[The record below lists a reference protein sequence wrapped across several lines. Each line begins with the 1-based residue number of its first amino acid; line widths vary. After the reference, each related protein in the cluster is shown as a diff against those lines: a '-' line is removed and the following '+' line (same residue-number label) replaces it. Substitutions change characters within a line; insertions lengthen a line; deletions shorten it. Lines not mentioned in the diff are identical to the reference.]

1 MPRNDDGEMELVLG
15 NRQLLSVLFILVVL
29 LGVFFTMGYV
39 VGRNNPSDE
48 KLRLAMAKQQVDVA
62 GKLPP
67 VTVDPTSG
75 AVSPKPSP
83 SVVETPPASRPVT
96 VEPTRKE
103 PEKKEPERKEEARK
117 QEEPKKEEPKKEI
130 AKKEPEKK
138 KEEAKKNEPP
148 PSAPVEAAGSTFQA
162 APAPG
167 QYLQVAAIDRPGAT
181 GMAEAYRKQGFP
193 AIITPSSSPTLF
205 RVVIGP
211 LKDSDAV
218 ADAKMRLKK
227 IGVDGAI
234 LRKF

>member
-1 MPRNDDGEMELVLG
+1 MPRNEDGEMELVLG
-15 NRQLLSVLFILVVL
+15 NKQLLSVLFILVVL

-48 KLRLAMAKQQVDVA
+48 KLRLAVARNQVAVA

-67 VTVDPTSG
+67 MTVDPTSG
-75 AVSPKPSP
+75 AVSTKPSP
-83 SVVETPPASRPVT
+83 AAAETPAPAQPVT

-103 PEKKEPERKEEARK
+103 PEKKE
-117 QEEPKKEEPKKEI
+117 EPKKETVRIAAELKKED
-130 AKKEPEKK
+130 AKMKEP
-138 KEEAKKNEPP
+138 APTP
-148 PSAPVEAAGSTFQA
+148 SVPVVVAGGMFQATPSA
-162 APAPG
+162 G

-193 AIITPSSSPTLF
+193 ALITPSSSPTLF

-211 LKDSDAV
+211 LKDSGAV
-218 ADAKMRLKK
+218 ADTKMRLKN
-227 IGVDGAI
+227 IGVEGAI

>member
-1 MPRNDDGEMELVLG
+1 MPRNEDGEMELVLG

-48 KLRLAMAKQQVDVA
+48 KLRVAAVKQQSAVA
-62 GKLPP
+62 GKTSPL
-67 VTVDPTSG
+67 TVDPASG
-75 AVSPKPSP
+75 AVSGKPSP
-83 SVVETPPASRPVT
+83 VAPETAAAGKPVSI
-96 VEPTRKE
+96 EPTRG
-103 PEKKEPERKEEARK
+103 EPERNSSELKKEMTKRETARK
-117 QEEPKKEEPKKEI
+117 EQ
-130 AKKEPEKK
+130 EKK
-138 KEEAKKNEPP
+138 SEPVP
-148 PSAPVEAAGSTFQA
+148 APSAPVDAAVGMFQA
-162 APAPG
+162 NPTPG

-193 AIITPSSSPTLF
+193 SLITPSSSPTLF

-211 LKDSDAV
+211 LKNSEAVSDT
-218 ADAKMRLKK
+218 KMRLKK

>member
-1 MPRNDDGEMELVLG
+1 MVMPRNEDGEMELVLG

-39 VGRNNPSDE
+39 VGRNNPTDE
-48 KLRLAMAKQQVDVA
+48 KVRLAVARQQVAVA

-75 AVSPKPSP
+75 VLSSKPSP
-83 SVVETPPASRPVT
+83 TATEKPSPVHPLT
-96 VEPTRKE
+96 VEPTKRETAAKE
-103 PEKKEPERKEEARK
+103 PEKKEEAKKKEEPRKEP
-117 QEEPKKEEPKKEI
+117 EPKKED
-130 AKKEPEKK
+130 AKKKDP
-138 KEEAKKNEPP
+138 A
-148 PSAPVEAAGSTFQA
+148 PSVPVEPAGGMFQA
-162 APAPG
+162 TPGPG
-167 QYLQVAAIDRPGAT
+167 QYLQVAAIDRPGAA

-193 AIITPSSSPTLF
+193 ALVTPSSSSTLF

-211 LKDSDAV
+211 LKDSAAV
-218 ADAKMRLKK
+218 ADAKLRLKK

>member
-1 MPRNDDGEMELVLG
+1 MPRNEDGEMELVLG

-29 LGVFFTMGYV
+29 LGVFFTMGYI

-48 KLRLAMAKQQVDVA
+48 KVRLAAVKQQVASA

-83 SVVETPPASRPVT
+83 SIIERPAPAQPVT
-96 VEPTRKE
+96 VEPSGKE
-103 PEKKEPERKEEARK
+103 A
-117 QEEPKKEEPKKEI
+117 
-130 AKKEPEKK
+130 EKK
-138 KEEAKKNEPP
+138 KEVEKKKEPAPP
-148 PSAPVEAAGSTFQA
+148 PPAPVAASGGLFQQTPA
-162 APAPG
+162 AG
-167 QYLQVAAIDRPGAT
+167 QYLQVVATDRPGAT

-193 AIITPSSSPTLF
+193 AVVTPSSSPTLF

-211 LKDSDAV
+211 LSNSEAV
-218 ADAKMRLKK
+218 ADTKMRLKK

>member
-15 NRQLLSVLFILVVL
+15 NKQLLSVLFILVVL

-48 KLRLAMAKQQVDVA
+48 KLRLAVAKQQVDVA

-67 VTVDPTSG
+67 VTVEPTSG
-75 AVSPKPSP
+75 AVTPTKPSP
-83 SVVETPPASRPVT
+83 APVERPSPAQPVT
-96 VEPTRKE
+96 VEPTKKE
-103 PEKKEPERKEEARK
+103 PEKKAAEKKEEAK
-117 QEEPKKEEPKKEI
+117 KKEEPKKEEPKKE
-130 AKKEPEKK
+130 AEKK
-138 KEEAKKNEPP
+138 KEEAKKKEPTPP
-148 PSAPVEAAGSTFQA
+148 PSAPVEVAGGMFQA
-162 APAPG
+162 TPAPG

-193 AIITPSSSPTLF
+193 ALITPSSSPTLF

-211 LKDSDAV
+211 LKNSDAV
-218 ADAKMRLKK
+218 ADAKLRLKK

>member
-1 MPRNDDGEMELVLG
+1 MVMPRNEDGEMELVLG

-48 KLRLAMAKQQVDVA
+48 KLRLAAARQQVAVA

-75 AVSPKPSP
+75 VLSSKPSP
-83 SVVETPPASRPVT
+83 AVMEKPSPVQPVT
-96 VEPTRKE
+96 VEPTKRETAAKE
-103 PEKKEPERKEEARK
+103 PEKKEETK
-117 QEEPKKEEPKKEI
+117 KKEEPR
-130 AKKEPEKK
+130 KEPEPK
-138 KEEAKKNEPP
+138 KEEAKKKDPA
-148 PSAPVEAAGSTFQA
+148 PSVPVEAAGGMFQA
-162 APAPG
+162 TPSPG
-167 QYLQVAAIDRPGAT
+167 QYLQVAAIDRPGAA

-193 AIITPSSSPTLF
+193 ALVTPSSSPTLF

-211 LKDSDAV
+211 LKDSAAV
-218 ADAKMRLKK
+218 ADAKLRLKK

>member
-1 MPRNDDGEMELVLG
+1 MVMPRNEDGEMELVLG

-48 KLRLAMAKQQVDVA
+48 KLRLAAARQQVAVA

-75 AVSPKPSP
+75 VLSSKPSP
-83 SVVETPPASRPVT
+83 AVTEKPSPVQPVT
-96 VEPTRKE
+96 VEPTKREPAAKE
-103 PEKKEPERKEEARK
+103 PEKKEEAK
-117 QEEPKKEEPKKEI
+117 KKEEPR
-130 AKKEPEKK
+130 KEPEPK
-138 KEEAKKNEPP
+138 KEEAKKKDPA
-148 PSAPVEAAGSTFQA
+148 PSVPVEAAGGMFQA
-162 APAPG
+162 TPGPG
-167 QYLQVAAIDRPGAT
+167 QYLQVAAIDRPGAA

-193 AIITPSSSPTLF
+193 ALVTPSSSPTLF

-211 LKDSDAV
+211 LKDSEAV
-218 ADAKMRLKK
+218 ADAKLRLKK

>member
-1 MPRNDDGEMELVLG
+1 MPRNEDGEMELVLG

-29 LGVFFTMGYV
+29 LGVFFTMGYI
-39 VGRNNPSDE
+39 VGRNNPSDNTV
-48 KLRLAMAKQQVDVA
+48 RLAAAKQQAAAA

-75 AVSPKPSP
+75 TVTSKPAP
-83 SVVETPPASRPVT
+83 GTTDPGAKAEPVT
-96 VEPTRKE
+96 VEPTRK
-103 PEKKEPERKEEARK
+103 
-117 QEEPKKEEPKKEI
+117 EEPKKEEPKKEEPKKEAATKKEEPKKEV
-130 AKKEPEKK
+130 AKKEAEKK
-138 KEEAKKNEPP
+138 KETPRAEPAP
-148 PSAPVEAAGSTFQA
+148 PVTAAGGLFQQT
-162 APAPG
+162 PTPG

-193 AIITPSSSPTLF
+193 AVITPSSSPTLF

-211 LKDSDAV
+211 LQNSEAV

>member
-1 MPRNDDGEMELVLG
+1 MPRNEDGEMELVLG
-15 NRQLLSVLFILVVL
+15 NKQLLSVLFILVVL
-29 LGVFFTMGYV
+29 LGVFFTMGYI

-48 KLRLAMAKQQVDVA
+48 KVRLAAARQQAAVA
-62 GKLPP
+62 SKAPP

-75 AVSPKPSP
+75 TVSVKPNP
-83 SVVETPPASRPVT
+83 STVETPPATGPVT
-96 VEPTRKE
+96 VEPGRKE
-103 PEKKEPERKEEARK
+103 S
-117 QEEPKKEEPKKEI
+117 
-130 AKKEPEKK
+130 AKKEPEKRQEPK
-138 KEEAKKNEPP
+138 KEAKKEPEP
-148 PSAPVEAAGSTFQA
+148 KKESPKKQEPAPAAAEVASALFQQ

-193 AIITPSSSPTLF
+193 AVITPSSSPTLF

-211 LKDSDAV
+211 LKNSDAV
-218 ADAKMRLKK
+218 ADTKLKLKK

>member
-1 MPRNDDGEMELVLG
+1 MPRNEDGEMELVLG

-29 LGVFFTMGYV
+29 LGVFFTMGYI

-48 KLRLAMAKQQVDVA
+48 KLRLAMAKQHVAAA

-75 AVSPKPSP
+75 TATSKPSP
-83 SVVETPPASRPVT
+83 TVRETPAPDQPVT
-96 VEPTRKE
+96 VEPK
-103 PEKKEPERKEEARK
+103 KKET
-117 QEEPKKEEPKKEI
+117 

-138 KEEAKKNEPP
+138 EEPEKKQEEAKKKEPAPAPAP
-148 PSAPVEAAGSTFQA
+148 PVAVAGGLFQA
-162 APAPG
+162 TPGPG
-167 QYLQVAAIDRPGAT
+167 QYLQVAAIDRPGAG

-193 AIITPSSSPTLF
+193 ALITPSSSPTLF

-211 LKDSDAV
+211 LKDSQAV
-218 ADAKMRLKK
+218 ADTKLRLKK
-227 IGVDGAI
+227 LGVDGAI

>member
-1 MPRNDDGEMELVLG
+1 MPRNEDGEMELVLG
-15 NRQLLSVLFILVVL
+15 NKQLLSVLFILVVL

-48 KLRLAMAKQQVDVA
+48 KLRLAIAKQQVAVA

-75 AVSPKPSP
+75 AVSPKPNP
-83 SVVETPPASRPVT
+83 AIAETPAPVQPVT
-96 VEPTRKE
+96 VEPTKKELAKKE
-103 PEKKEPERKEEARK
+103 PEKKEEAKKKEEL
-117 QEEPKKEEPKKEI
+117 QKKEEPKKEA

-138 KEEAKKNEPP
+138 KEPAPV
-148 PSAPVEAAGSTFQA
+148 PSAPVEVAGGLFQA
-162 APAPG
+162 TPNPG
-167 QYLQVAAIDRPGAT
+167 QYLQVAAIDRPGAS

-193 AIITPSSSPTLF
+193 ALITPSSSPTLF

-211 LKDSDAV
+211 LKNSEAV

>member
-1 MPRNDDGEMELVLG
+1 MPRNEDGEMELVLG
-15 NRQLLSVLFILVVL
+15 NKQLLSVLFILVVL

-48 KLRLAMAKQQVDVA
+48 KLRLAVAKNQFAVA

-67 VTVDPTSG
+67 LTVDPTSG
-75 AVSPKPSP
+75 TVSRKPSP
-83 SVVETPPASRPVT
+83 ALVETPAPVQPVT
-96 VEPTRKE
+96 IEPVGKE
-103 PEKKEPERKEEARK
+103 PEKKAAE
-117 QEEPKKEEPKKEI
+117 KKEEPKKET
-130 AKKEPEKK
+130 AKKEAERK
-138 KEEAKKNEPP
+138 KEEAKKIEP
-148 PSAPVEAAGSTFQA
+148 APATPVIVAAGMFQTT
-162 APAPG
+162 PSPG

-193 AIITPSSSPTLF
+193 SLITPSSSPTLF

-211 LKDSDAV
+211 FKNSEAV
-218 ADAKMRLKK
+218 ADAKLRLKK

>member
-15 NRQLLSVLFILVVL
+15 NKQLLSVLFILTVL

-48 KLRLAMAKQQVDVA
+48 RLRLAVAKQQVDVA

-75 AVSPKPSP
+75 SLTTKPNP
-83 SVVETPPASRPVT
+83 TVVETPVPSRPIT
-96 VEPTRKE
+96 IEPTKKE
-103 PEKKEPERKEEARK
+103 PEKKEPEKKEEAK
-117 QEEPKKEEPKKEI
+117 KKEEPKKE
-130 AKKEPEKK
+130 EKK
-138 KEEAKKNEPP
+138 KEEAKKEPAPP
-148 PSAPVEAAGSTFQA
+148 PTSTPVEVAGGMFQA
-162 APAPG
+162 TPAPG

-193 AIITPSSSPTLF
+193 ALITPSSSPTLF

-211 LKDSDAV
+211 LKNSDAV
-218 ADAKMRLKK
+218 ADTKMRLKK

>member
-1 MPRNDDGEMELVLG
+1 MEVTNMPRNEDGEMELVLG
-15 NRQLLSVLFILVVL
+15 NKQLLSVLFILVVL
-29 LGVFFTMGYV
+29 LGVFFTMGYI
-39 VGRNNPSDE
+39 VGRNNPSEE
-48 KLRLAMAKQQVDVA
+48 KVRLAAAKQQVASA

-67 VTVDPTSG
+67 VTVDPGSG
-75 AVSPKPSP
+75 TVVQKPTPSTPEPPPVSN
-83 SVVETPPASRPVT
+83 PVT
-96 VEPTRKE
+96 VEPT
-103 PEKKEPERKEEARK
+103 KK
-117 QEEPKKEEPKKEI
+117 EEPKKEEPKKET

-138 KEEAKKNEPP
+138 KEEPKKQDPVPP
-148 PSAPVEAAGSTFQA
+148 PAPPVESGGLFKQA
-162 APAPG
+162 PTPG

-211 LKDSDAV
+211 LPTSDSV
-218 ADAKMRLKK
+218 ADTKLKLKK

>member
-1 MPRNDDGEMELVLG
+1 MVMPRNEDGEMELVLG

-48 KLRLAMAKQQVDVA
+48 KLRLAVARQQVAVA

-75 AVSPKPSP
+75 VLSSKPSP
-83 SVVETPPASRPVT
+83 AVTEKPSPVQPLT
-96 VEPTRKE
+96 VEPTKRETAAKE
-103 PEKKEPERKEEARK
+103 PEKKEETK
-117 QEEPKKEEPKKEI
+117 KKEEPR
-130 AKKEPEKK
+130 KEPEPK
-138 KEEAKKNEPP
+138 KEEAKKKDPA
-148 PSAPVEAAGSTFQA
+148 PSVPVEAAGGMFQA
-162 APAPG
+162 TPGPG
-167 QYLQVAAIDRPGAT
+167 QYLQVAAIDRPGAA

-193 AIITPSSSPTLF
+193 ALITPSSSPTLF

-211 LKDSDAV
+211 LKDSEAV
-218 ADAKMRLKK
+218 ADAKLRLKK